1 MVNRNDDNKCYEP
14 MKNDLL
20 GIGIDAFTD
29 YGDMALNYFLDE
41 TIIGNIPIIGTFV
54 KAVKIGLSIKN
65 LRFAKNYCTF
75 IQKIRNNEK
84 TQKDLEQHVNILNN
98 NPKQMK
104 RELET
109 LIIYLEQYKSV
120 DKIQYMANIY
130 RAFLSCSIGGIQWN
144 QALIFFEILDRLLPS
159 DIDDLKKMVIYG
171 AEAEKFND
179 HSGLLRLSALGLV
192 QYFNGKEEKYG
203 HNKTGVA
210 KLTVQ
215 GKAFYRVITAAK
227 TI

>member
-1 MVNRNDDNKCYEP
+1 MTLNPFLCI
-14 MKNDLL
+14 DLSISDSL
-20 GIGIDAFTD
+20 RSVRKSVLI
-29 YGDMALNYFLDE
+29 YE
-41 TIIGNIPIIGTFV
+41 TII
-54 KAVKIGLSIKN
+54 
-65 LRFAKNYCTF
+65 
-75 IQKIRNNEK
+75 
-84 TQKDLEQHVNILNN
+84 
-98 NPKQMK
+98 K

-109 LIIYLEQYKSV
+109 LIIYLKQYKSV
-120 DKIQYMANIY
+120 DKIQYMVNIY
-130 RAFLSCSIGGIQWN
+130 CAFLSCSIGRIQWN
-144 QALIFFEILDRLLPS
+144 QVLIFFEILDRLLPS

-227 TI
+227 AI

>member
-1 MVNRNDDNKCYEP
+1 MEP
-14 MKNDLL
+14 SFD
-20 GIGIDAFTD
+20 
-29 YGDMALNYFLDE
+29 
-41 TIIGNIPIIGTFV
+41 
-54 KAVKIGLSIKN
+54 
-65 LRFAKNYCTF
+65 
-75 IQKIRNNEK
+75 
-84 TQKDLEQHVNILNN
+84 
-98 NPKQMK
+98 
-104 RELET
+104 
-109 LIIYLEQYKSV
+109 
-120 DKIQYMANIY
+120 
-130 RAFLSCSIGGIQWN
+130 
-144 QALIFFEILDRLLPS
+144 FFEILDRLLPS